1 MGPGVAEAFDKDV
14 AADLDILQ
22 QLLVVR
28 EGAAR
33 LAVDFREPHL
43 FQQLCGIQDVL
54 EASKC
59 VVEVAHLRPDKRE
72 GLVIEKMMSYLLS
85 TSSHSPA
92 TDLMYSYS
100 STIEMSLG
108 RSPMKTV

>member
-1 MGPGVAEAFDKDV
+1 MALLDRNSRTDDCSKFFEGVVEVLVSPEVAEAFDKDV

-28 EGAAR
+28 EGSAR
-33 LAVDFREPHL
+33 LAVNFREPHL

-59 VVEVAHLRPDKRE
+59 VVEVAHLRPDK
-72 GLVIEKMMSYLLS
+72 
-85 TSSHSPA
+85 
-92 TDLMYSYS
+92 
-100 STIEMSLG
+100 
-108 RSPMKTV
+108 

>member
-1 MGPGVAEAFDKDV
+1 MALLDRNSRTDDCSKFFEGVVEVLVSPGVAEAFDKDV

-28 EGAAR
+28 EGSAR
-33 LAVDFREPHL
+33 LAVNFREPHL

-59 VVEVAHLRPDKRE
+59 VVEVAHLRPDK
-72 GLVIEKMMSYLLS
+72 
-85 TSSHSPA
+85 
-92 TDLMYSYS
+92 
-100 STIEMSLG
+100 
-108 RSPMKTV
+108 